1 MGNIIVIFLKWI
13 LNNFFDTELDDID
26 INFNMG
32 FDTLANHTLMIEKSI
47 GLNGSTF
54 NPEAILNY
62 IMGFAVVLIVLKFL
76 KKGFDTWIA
85 WTDDPSSDPLQLT
98 TNFVKALVC
107 ALTFPILYGW
117 LVDVIEDLTTGI
129 MNVMGIGGMTSL
141 SDTLR
146 SMIDTAGFTMIIF
159 IPLACVGIID
169 ANGGV
174 FSGYVNK
181 LFQIVLSVTVQVVLC
196 KLSLSFMIGGHLI
209 WAIVF
214 AITAVNSP
222 RILQELIYNPGGGGG
237 GGITQ
242 TYYIAQMIKGL
253 AKKG

>member
-1 MGNIIVIFLKWI
+1 MLYEILDAWSGNFYC
-13 LNNFFDTELDDID
+13 T
-26 INFNMG
+26 
-32 FDTLANHTLMIEKSI
+32 
-47 GLNGSTF
+47 NGIS
-54 NPEAILNY
+54 
-62 IMGFAVVLIVLKFL
+62 
-76 KKGFDTWIA
+76 
-85 WTDDPSSDPLQLT
+85 
-98 TNFVKALVC
+98 
-107 ALTFPILYGW
+107 
-117 LVDVIEDLTTGI
+117 
-129 MNVMGIGGMTSL
+129 
-141 SDTLR
+141 
-146 SMIDTAGFTMIIF
+146 
-159 IPLACVGIID
+159 LACVGIID

>member
-98 TNFVKALVC
+98 TNFGQGTCLC
-107 ALTFPILYGW
+107 LDFPYIIW
-117 LVDVIEDLTTGI
+117 LVGRCYRRFNYRNNECNGDWWNDIIVRYLAFYDRYCRFYNDYFHSDIFSFDNNAIYEILDAWSGNFYCTNGI
-129 MNVMGIGGMTSL
+129 SISVCRNNRCKWRCFFRICKQII
-141 SDTLR
+141 SD
-146 SMIDTAGFTMIIF
+146 SFVSNGAG
-159 IPLACVGIID
+159 
-169 ANGGV
+169 
-174 FSGYVNK
+174 
-181 LFQIVLSVTVQVVLC
+181 SVV
-196 KLSLSFMIGGHLI
+196 
-209 WAIVF
+209 
-214 AITAVNSP
+214 
-222 RILQELIYNPGGGGG
+222 
-237 GGITQ
+237 
-242 TYYIAQMIKGL
+242 
-253 AKKG
+253 

>member
-107 ALTFPILYGW
+107 ALYYMVGW
-117 LVDVIEDLTTGI
+117 S
-129 MNVMGIGGMTSL
+129 ML
-141 SDTLR
+141 SK
-146 SMIDTAGFTMIIF
+146 I
-159 IPLACVGIID
+159 
-169 ANGGV
+169 
-174 FSGYVNK
+174 
-181 LFQIVLSVTVQVVLC
+181 
-196 KLSLSFMIGGHLI
+196 
-209 WAIVF
+209 
-214 AITAVNSP
+214 
-222 RILQELIYNPGGGGG
+222 
-237 GGITQ
+237 
-242 TYYIAQMIKGL
+242 
-253 AKKG
+253 

>member
-159 IPLACVGIID
+159 I
-169 ANGGV
+169 
-174 FSGYVNK
+174 
-181 LFQIVLSVTVQVVLC
+181 
-196 KLSLSFMIGGHLI
+196 
-209 WAIVF
+209 
-214 AITAVNSP
+214 
-222 RILQELIYNPGGGGG
+222 LIYLVL
-237 GGITQ
+237 I
-242 TYYIAQMIKGL
+242 MEHMEKVF
-253 AKKG
+253 